1 MFQTPMIS
9 FIIPGKP
16 QPKQRPRVTSHGTYT
31 PQATVDYER
40 LVGWQCRSVYKGK
53 PLTQAV
59 KMTVRVFFKLPKR
72 TVKEKGDWHT
82 QRPDTTN
89 VIKAI
94 EDGLNGIAYEDDSQ
108 IVRIEATKQWA
119 SDDYVIVEIEEV

>member
-1 MFQTPMIS
+1 MIS

-16 QPKQRPRVTSHGTYT
+16 RPKQRPRVTSHGTYT
-31 PQATVDYER
+31 PKETIEYER
-40 LVGWQCRSVYKGK
+40 LVGWQFRNAYKGK

-59 KMTVRVFFKLPKR
+59 KLTVRVFVKLPKR

-82 QRPDTTN
+82 QRPDLDN
-89 VIKAI
+89 IVKSIK
-94 EDGLNGIAYEDDSQ
+94 DGLNKIAYEDDSQ
-108 IVRIEATKQWA
+108 IVYLVATKQWA

>member
-1 MFQTPMIS
+1 MIS

-16 QPKQRPRVTSHGTYT
+16 QPKQRPRVTIKGTYT

-53 PLTQAV
+53 PLTTAL
-59 KMTVRVFFKLPKR
+59 KLTVRVFIKLPKR

-82 QRPDTTN
+82 SRPDLDN
-89 VIKAI
+89 IIKSI
-94 EDGLNGIAYEDDSQ
+94 KDGLNGIAYEDDSQ
-108 IVRIEATKQWA
+108 IVKIEATKQWA
-119 SDDYVIVEIEEV
+119 SEDYVIVEIEEV

>member
-9 FIIPGKP
+9 FSIPGKP

-53 PLTQAV
+53 PLTTAL
-59 KMTVRVFFKLPKR
+59 KLTVRVFFKLPKR

-82 QRPDTTN
+82 NRPDLDN
-89 VIKAI
+89 IIKSI
-94 EDGLNGIAYEDDSQ
+94 KDGLNGIAYEDDSQ
-108 IVRIEATKQWA
+108 IVYLVATKQWA
-119 SDDYVIVEIEEV
+119 SEDYVIVEIEEV

>member
-1 MFQTPMIS
+1 MIS

-16 QPKQRPRVTSHGTYT
+16 QPKQRPRVTIKGTYT

-40 LVGWQCRSVYKGK
+40 LVGWQCRSVHKGK
-53 PLTQAV
+53 PLTTAL
-59 KMTVRVFFKLPKR
+59 KLTVRVFIKLPKR

-82 QRPDTTN
+82 SRPDLDN

-94 EDGLNGIAYEDDSQ
+94 TDSLNGIAYEDDSQ
-108 IVRIEATKQWA
+108 IVKIEATKQWA
-119 SDDYVIVEIEEV
+119 SEDYVIVEIEEV

>member
-1 MFQTPMIS
+1 MIS
-9 FIIPGKP
+9 FSIPGKP

-53 PLTQAV
+53 PLTTAL
-59 KMTVRVFFKLPKR
+59 KLTVRVFVKLPKR

-82 QRPDTTN
+82 SRPDLDN
-89 VIKAI
+89 IVKSIK
-94 EDGLNGIAYEDDSQ
+94 DGLNGIAYLDDSQ
-108 IVRIEATKQWA
+108 IVYLVATKQWA
-119 SDDYVIVEIEEV
+119 SEDYVIVEIEEV

>member
-9 FIIPGKP
+9 FIIHGKP
-16 QPKQRPRVTSHGTYT
+16 QPKQRPRVTMKGTYT

-72 TVKEKGDWHT
+72 TVKENGDWHT
-82 QRPDTTN
+82 SRPDTTN
-89 VIKAI
+89 VVKAI
-94 EDGLNGIAYEDDSQ
+94 EDGLNGIAYIDDSQ
-108 IVRIEATKQWA
+108 IAYSIVTKQWA
-119 SDDYVIVEIEEV
+119 SEDYVIVEIEEV

>member
-1 MFQTPMIS
+1 MITFS
-9 FIIPGKP
+9 IPGKP
-16 QPKQRPRVTSHGTYT
+16 QPKQRPRVTSRGAYT

-82 QRPDTTN
+82 SRPDLDN
-89 VIKAI
+89 IVKSIK
-94 EDGLNGIAYEDDSQ
+94 DGLNGIAYEDDSQ
-108 IVRIEATKQWA
+108 IVYLVATKQWA
-119 SDDYVIVEIEEV
+119 SEDYVIVEIEEV

>member
-1 MFQTPMIS
+1 MIS

-53 PLTQAV
+53 PITQAV
-59 KMTVRVFFKLPKR
+59 KLTVRVFVKLPKR

-82 QRPDTTN
+82 SRPDLDN
-89 VIKAI
+89 IIKSI
-94 EDGLNGIAYEDDSQ
+94 KDGLNGTAYEDDSQ
-108 IVRIEATKQWA
+108 IVYLVATKQWA
-119 SDDYVIVEIEEV
+119 SEDYVIVEIEEV